1 MDSLSSASDS
11 GDAWLARSVAPYLSN
26 AEYAAWLGSSRTLH
40 ALAQLPPSILAR
52 NYVFDNYRVMHSVLT
67 LRRNTLLTGMAGT
80 GKSRLTRRIIWEAQA
95 AGLSVACTGMTGM
108 AVLQLPSGSST
119 LHHYAGLGLGIEGV
133 RNLVKRWRKS
143 KRQSE
148 MFAQWRGVDMLV
160 VDEASRWGVRY
171 FELVE
176 RSMRLAFQGAA
187 AAYGTL
193 AGGLTRSG
201 SQPFGGVQ
209 LLVIG
214 DWLQLGPVGDTAL
227 FASRLWAQC
236 RFHAFELTYSHR
248 QSTDPRFRALLA
260 RVRLGEQTEDD
271 ERLLQARHEA
281 TLEMDWAGFVPGSKP
296 PQLFPFH
303 AQVSAVNQAE
313 FDSLPGP
320 VVFTSLA
327 NDSVWEQQ
335 PHPRGPPRKPIW
347 VPSVRLTVQQALAKI
362 GKDVDKRVAQ
372 VLQFKEDAKYLLTEN
387 VDVACGLVN
396 GTVVH
401 FREAPRANNQ
411 RHRLV
416 SDSVEIFLHELMR
429 QHSSPIDGHA
439 GLKLVRKQYCL
450 RLAYSAT
457 IHSQQGVTLESV
469 TVSLGRNV
477 TAAGQAYT
485 ALARCRTLDGVHLA
499 HWDARSIRVCP
510 RAKRFYQQIAAD
522 SVAAGVGTGSKRQ
535 RVAP

>member
-11 GDAWLARSVAPYLSN
+11 GDAWLARSVAPYLSD
-26 AEYAAWLGSSRTLH
+26 AEYTAWLGSSRTLH
-40 ALAQLPPSILAR
+40 ALARLSPSILSR

-80 GKSRLTRRIIWEAQA
+80 GKSRLCRRIIWEAQA

-108 AVLQLPSGSST
+108 AVLQLPPGSST

-148 MFAQWRGVDMLV
+148 MFAQWRGVDLLV
-160 VDEASRWGVRY
+160 VDEASRWGVRF

-176 RSMRLAFQGAA
+176 RSMRLAFKGAA
-187 AAYGTL
+187 SVYGS
-193 AGGLTRSG
+193 ANGGLARLG
-201 SQPFGGVQ
+201 DQPFGGVQ

-227 FASRLWAQC
+227 FASRLWAEC

-248 QSTDPRFRALLA
+248 QSTDPRFRALLS

-296 PQLFPFH
+296 VQLFPFH

-313 FDSLPGP
+313 FDSLPGA
-320 VVFTSLA
+320 VVLTSLA

-362 GKDVDKRVAQ
+362 GKDVDKRVAP
-372 VLQFKEDAKYLLTEN
+372 VLQFKEDSKYLLTEN
-387 VDVACGLVN
+387 VDVADGWVN
-396 GTVVH
+396 GTVAH
-401 FREAPRANNQ
+401 FRESVVAQHHKLQ
-411 RHRLV
+411 RN
-416 SDSVEIFLHELMR
+416 DGGDICLHELMR
-429 QHSSPIDGHA
+429 QHSFPIDGHA

-450 RLAYSAT
+450 RLAYAAT
-457 IHSQQGVTLESV
+457 IHSQQGVTLERV

-477 TAAGQAYT
+477 AAAGQAYT

-522 SVAAGVGTGSKRQ
+522 GAGPGESKRQ